1 LLDLAALART
11 ARRHEAAAV
20 RFHAAL
26 LTEALTDYATHVTE
40 TFLDGTE
47 DRLEL
52 MLAAHADDHA
62 HRIAR
67 AMREEELTDEVHA
80 ER

>member
-1 LLDLAALART
+1 VGLGS
-11 ARRHEAAAV
+11 EAAAV

-26 LTEALTDYATHVTE
+26 LGEALSDDATHVTE

-47 DRLEL
+47 DHLDL
-52 MLAAHADDHA
+52 ILAAHADDHV
-62 HRIAR
+62 HRIER

>member
-1 LLDLAALART
+1 
-11 ARRHEAAAV
+11 
-20 RFHAAL
+20 
-26 LTEALTDYATHVTE
+26 VTE